1 MEKESRTIVFA
12 SHNAHKTEE
21 MRRICGER
29 FRIVSLADLGCDTD
43 IPENGLTLEENA
55 EAKARWVYERY
66 GMECFADDTGLEVDA
81 LGGAPGVHT
90 ARFAGPECDALLQTH
105 QPTTMFTIFP
115 GTTITLRT
123 VLPSSQRAALS
134 WARAA
139 ACTGSASAR
148 SLHKLIKKVG
158 ADIENFSFNTS
169 VAAFMICVNELSQ
182 QKCTSRAV
190 LEQLVVVL
198 APFAPHISEELWH
211 TALVSSGFTTLN
223 IDFDIF
229 STAQP
234 QMYFP
239 SAFSTNSASA

>member
-90 ARFAGPECDALLQTH
+90 ARFAGPECDARH
-105 QPTTMFTIFP
+105 SR
-115 GTTITLRT
+115 LR
-123 VLPSSQRAALS
+123 SQGIDTPLVADIHFNP
-134 WARAA
+134 AA
-139 ACTGSASAR
+139 AF
-148 SLHKLIKKVG
+148 
-158 ADIENFSFNTS
+158 E
-169 VAAFMICVNELSQ
+169 AAKQIG
-182 QKCTSRAV
+182 RAHV
-190 LEQLVVVL
+190 
-198 APFAPHISEELWH
+198 
-211 TALVSSGFTTLN
+211 
-223 IDFDIF
+223 
-229 STAQP
+229 
-234 QMYFP
+234 
-239 SAFSTNSASA
+239 